1 MKRIF
6 RAISI
11 ALLTCVL
18 ISGCGRIPKE
28 VAEYKEWYEA
38 LQISEHKELK
48 YDGFGVDE
56 NRLSLG
62 IICAAENIG
71 ELSDI
76 VNKHNEFVEA
86 NPEYF
91 GDDIEIHILSS
102 QGSPVYSLN
111 FYNKA
116 GEYYGEKSGE
126 GIAEGKDIK
135 YLSANL
141 FDLKESFE
149 KGTYEFSI
157 PVLVLTVENP
167 ESVNSDDLEFLK
179 GFTNLRQII
188 IYYNALGYDMTPTLE
203 GINKYAP
210 GVEVYQVV
218 DGGELQK
225 WQ

>member
-1 MKRIF
+1 MKRIT
-6 RAISI
+6 RIAIVTI
-11 ALLTCVL
+11 ILCTF
-18 ISGCGRIPKE
+18 ITGCSHTPKA
-28 VAEYKEWYEA
+28 VKEYEEWYEA
-38 LQISEHKELK
+38 LQISDHEELK
-48 YDGFGVDE
+48 YNDFGFNE

-62 IICAAENIG
+62 IICAPENIG
-71 ELSDI
+71 SLNDI
-76 VNKHNEFVEA
+76 VNKHNEFIES
-86 NPEYF
+86 NPDYF

-102 QGSPVYSLN
+102 QGSPVSSLN

-126 GIAEGKDIK
+126 GIPEGKDIK

-157 PVLVLTVENP
+157 PVLVLTAENP
-167 ESVNSDDLEFLK
+167 EAVSADDLEFLK
-179 GFTNLRQII
+179 QFTNLRQII
-188 IYYNALGYDMTPTLE
+188 VYYNALGYDMTPTLE

>member
-1 MKRIF
+1 MRKIISCAVLVALFAIF
-6 RAISI
+6 I
-11 ALLTCVL
+11 T
-18 ISGCGRIPKE
+18 GCSHTPEAVKE
-28 VAEYKEWYEA
+28 YEEWYEA
-38 LQISEHKELK
+38 LQISEHEELQ

-62 IICAAENIG
+62 IICAPENIG

-102 QGSPVYSLN
+102 QGSPVSSLN

-126 GIAEGKDIK
+126 GIPEGKDIK

-157 PVLVLTVENP
+157 PVLVLTAENL
-167 ESVNSDDLEFLK
+167 EAVSADDLEFLK
-179 GFTNLRQII
+179 QFTNLRQII
-188 IYYNALGYDMTPTLE
+188 VYYNALGYDMTPTLE

-210 GVEVYQVV
+210 GVEVYQVIE
-218 DGGELQK
+218 GGELQK
-225 WQ
+225 W

>member
-1 MKRIF
+1 MRKIISYAVLVVLFAIF
-6 RAISI
+6 I
-11 ALLTCVL
+11 T
-18 ISGCGRIPKE
+18 GCSHTPKA
-28 VAEYKEWYEA
+28 VKEYEEWYEA
-38 LQISEHKELK
+38 LQISEHKELQ
-48 YDGFGVDE
+48 YDGFGVNE

-62 IICAAENIG
+62 IICAPENIG

-102 QGSPVYSLN
+102 QGSPVSSLN

-218 DGGELQK
+218 EGGELQK